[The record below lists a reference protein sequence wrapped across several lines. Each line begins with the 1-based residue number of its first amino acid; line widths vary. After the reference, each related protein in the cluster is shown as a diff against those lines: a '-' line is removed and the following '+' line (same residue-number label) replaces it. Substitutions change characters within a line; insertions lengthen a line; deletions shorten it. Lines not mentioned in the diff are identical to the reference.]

1 MEQRGHTRLAYTS
14 KAMEA
19 KAAGILS
26 RVQCRPH
33 PLILGAAQVPE
44 IVILAWVS
52 SARGGAWWSDQLFLW
67 V

>member
-1 MEQRGHTRLAYTS
+1 MTEEQAHTRLAHKS
-14 KAMEA
+14 KAVET

-26 RVQCRPH
+26 RVQCLPH

-52 SARGGAWWSDQLFLW
+52 SAMGAWWSDQLFLW
-67 V
+67 I